1 MPTAAARRNSIT
13 RPALGLVGN
22 HGSAKRRPPG
32 PTTLPRYLTQD
43 ELQRFRLAVQKGRS
57 ARDVALFG
65 LAYRYGL
72 RAHEATLL
80 ELQDVDLHRRRIR
93 IRRGKGGDTK
103 EYPLTDDLV
112 PVLRRY
118 LAKRH
123 ERGPF
128 LFTGRQSS
136 NQKGLTVLRVQQLFK
151 RYANSAGL
159 PHSVASH
166 SLRHSCAVHALEAG
180 FSLEYVADLL
190 GHRSVR
196 STVIYAR
203 ITTPAREQMLKNL
216 SQSRFVVRW
225 S

>member
-1 MPTAAARRNSIT
+1 
-13 RPALGLVGN
+13 
-22 HGSAKRRPPG
+22 
-32 PTTLPRYLTQD
+32 
-43 ELQRFRLAVQKGRS
+43 VQKGRS
-57 ARDVALFG
+57 PRDVALFG

-118 LAKRH
+118 LAKRR

-136 NQKGLTVLRVQQLFK
+136 NQQGLTVLRVQQLFK
-151 RYANSAGL
+151 RYAKAAGL
-159 PHSVASH
+159 PRSVASH

-196 STVIYAR
+196 STAIYAR